1 MKLRDIEIPITNIAG
16 VGQSLAKSFSSLN
29 IFTVADIFTYYPR
42 DWEDRTKTIPI
53 SAFNQHSKIHT
64 LAEVIAH
71 EWFGFGRMK
80 TLKIIIRDSTAT
92 ASLICFNRPF
102 FQKSLPIGSII
113 SVTGS
118 FSLRRGEL
126 QCSSFDAICVS
137 KHGSIEDYS
146 GKTLPD
152 SAIIPV
158 YPLTQGL
165 SQTMVRKTI
174 KKALQEYGLGIEDEI
189 PSSLFNKYNL
199 LHKQDAIHA
208 IHNPKN
214 IEQAL
219 QAKNSIIF
227 EELYHFQKN
236 IIHRVAERK
245 KNSIQSPFSK
255 EQIRENET
263 VEEYFI
269 RSLSPRQKQLYDRL
283 SFSLT
288 KDQITVIIQLNIE
301 IDAGFIAPTKEGQ
314 QPFQMA
320 RLLQGDVG
328 SGKTL
333 VAFFACLRTV
343 DWGAQCAILAPTEIL
358 AKQHAENAAKLLEP
372 ISGPDSK
379 GTQVAFLT
387 GNVQTKGRNN
397 LLKALKN
404 NDIDIIIGTHAL
416 FSSNVVYNN
425 LRMVIVDE
433 QHRFGVV
440 QRNAIIDKGR
450 TSIVASK
457 NTFVTSPAVLMMSAT
472 PIPQTLALTV
482 YGDLDVST
490 ISTMPIGRKPIIT
503 HLTRQGNEARA
514 YEAIRGELK
523 KGRQAYFVYPRIEDA
538 DSESLNNDEGEE
550 KDSTNEKS
558 QNVALK
564 SAEQMFNFLSK
575 HVYPEYTCA
584 VIHSKVDEQDQ
595 SQILRDFRENKIQV
609 LVATSVVEVGVDVP
623 NATCMAIEH
632 AERFGLAALHQLR
645 GRVGRGSEQSSCF
658 LIYSNK
664 LTELG
669 KARLKVMHESVDGF
683 FIAEEDLRLRGPG
696 EVSGIQ
702 QSGYLTLGLA
712 DPARDIEM
720 LQVVRKELLSEVSS
734 NSITEL

>member
-16 VGQSLAKSFSSLN
+16 IGQSLANYFAKVNVFS
-29 IFTVADIFTYYPR
+29 VADLFTYYPR
-42 DWEDRTKTIPI
+42 DWEDRTKVHPLSSFSI
-53 SAFNQHSKIHT
+53 HSKVHT

-80 TLKIIIRDSTAT
+80 TLKIIIRDDTAT

-102 FQKSLPIGSII
+102 FEKSLPVGAIV

-118 FSLRRGEL
+118 FSVRRGEL
-126 QCSSFDAICVS
+126 QCSSFDAITIS
-137 KHGSIEDYS
+137 KKGKLEDFQ

-152 SAIIPV
+152 SAVFPI

-165 SQTMVRKTI
+165 SNRVVRKAMLQ
-174 KKALQEYGLGIEDEI
+174 ALKEYSLGIEDEI
-189 PSSLFNKYNL
+189 PNYLFEKYQL
-199 LHKQDAIHA
+199 MHKAQSINA

-214 IEQAL
+214 ITEAL
-219 QAKNSIIF
+219 EAKKSLMF
-227 EELYHFQKN
+227 EELFHFQKN
-236 IIHRVAERK
+236 ILTRVEQRK
-245 KNSIQSPFSK
+245 SSKVQPPFANEIK
-255 EQIRENET
+255 LTGENNTEHLL
-263 VEEYFI
+263 
-269 RSLSPRQKQLYDRL
+269 RSLSPSQKQLFERL
-283 SFSLT
+283 PFKLT
-288 KDQITVIIQLNIE
+288 EDQISVIIQLNAE
-301 IDAGFIAPTKEGQ
+301 IDAGFVSPTKPNEL
-314 QPFQMA
+314 PFQMA

-333 VAFFACLRTV
+333 VAFFICLRVV

-372 ISGPDSK
+372 ISKSDSK
-379 GTQVAFLT
+379 GVSVAFLS
-387 GNVQTKGRNN
+387 GNVQTKGRNI
-397 LLKALKN
+397 LLKALKA

-416 FSSNVVYNN
+416 FSKNVVYNN
-425 LRMVIVDE
+425 LRLVIVDE
-433 QHRFGVV
+433 QHRFGVI

-450 TSIVASK
+450 TSIALR
-457 NTFVTSPAVLMMSAT
+457 NNPFPTPPALLMMSAT

-490 ISTMPIGRKPIIT
+490 ISTMPVGRKPIIT

-514 YEAIRGELK
+514 YEAVRLELQ

-538 DSESLNNDEGEE
+538 ELQETNDNDSTELVFEEE
-550 KDSTNEKS
+550 KTH
-558 QNVALK
+558 LK
-564 SAEQMFNFLSK
+564 SAERMFDFLSK
-575 HVYPEYTCA
+575 QVYSEYKCA
-584 VIHSKVDEQDQ
+584 VIHSKIDEQEQ
-595 SQILRDFRENKIQV
+595 SRILSDFRNNNIQI

-623 NATCMAIEH
+623 NATCMVIEH

-658 LIYSNK
+658 LLYSNK
-664 LTELG
+664 LSELG

-696 EVSGIQ
+696 EVTGIQ

-712 DPARDIEM
+712 DPVRDIEL
-720 LQVVRKELLSEVSS
+720 LQMVRNEILS
-734 NSITEL
+734 TMATKL